1 MIVPEGISLISR
13 NIYIDITKEVSP
25 KGLPG

>member
-1 MIVPEGISLISR
+1 MIEPEEIPLLSR
-13 NIYIDITKEVSP
+13 NIYIGITKEVSP

>member
-1 MIVPEGISLISR
+1 MIMPEGISLISR
-13 NIYIDITKEVSP
+13 QIYIGITKEVSP

>member
-1 MIVPEGISLISR
+1 MIMPEGISLNSR
-13 NIYIDITKEVSP
+13 NIYIGITKEVSP